1 MYQKLNPLLWWFIKN
16 KNDSRCRWLA
26 LPWKHSFIH
35 MQKRCILSKVC
46 KWLLKFVR
54 LTLFY
59 TDASLK
65 SKYIVSVSIMKKIKI
80 SKWSAAIA
88 WNNYFMT
95 SLSNI
100 ALLKF
105 VIVINGTY
113 TVCENSISPVGVA
126 NDTYLAKHKQNSQY
140 QNKWKLLY
148 CVEDRE
154 TIEMR
159 ETLWMNAFFLFS
171 FNYHFLISF
180 HMFLFF

>member
-1 MYQKLNPLLWWFIKN
+1 MWGWHCFI
-16 KNDSRCRWLA
+16 L
-26 LPWKHSFIH
+26 
-35 MQKRCILSKVC
+35 MQVLSQNRKRHI
-46 KWLLKFVR
+46 
-54 LTLFY
+54 
-59 TDASLK
+59 A
-65 SKYIVSVSIMKKIKI
+65 SVSIMIKIKI
-80 SKWSAAIA
+80 NKCSGVIA
-88 WNNYFMT
+88 LNNYFMT
-95 SLSNI
+95 SFSNI

-113 TVCENSISPVGVA
+113 TVWENSISPVGVA

-180 HMFLFF
+180 HICSFSSKFYLKAVT

>member
-1 MYQKLNPLLWWFIKN
+1 MVMTL
-16 KNDSRCRWLA
+16 
-26 LPWKHSFIH
+26 
-35 MQKRCILSKVC
+35 ILIYHDVLINAGS
-46 KWLLKFVR
+46 
-54 LTLFY
+54 
-59 TDASLK
+59 
-65 SKYIVSVSIMKKIKI
+65 IPSVSIMKKIEI
-80 SKWSAAIA
+80 SKCSAAIA
-88 WNNYFMT
+88 LNNYFMT
-95 SLSNI
+95 SFSNI

-113 TVCENSISPVGVA
+113 TVWENSISPVGVA

-180 HMFLFF
+180 HFCSFSSKFYLKAVT

>member
-1 MYQKLNPLLWWFIKN
+1 MWGW
-16 KNDSRCRWLA
+16 A
-26 LPWKHSFIH
+26 
-35 MQKRCILSKVC
+35 
-46 KWLLKFVR
+46 
-54 LTLFY
+54 LFY

-80 SKWSAAIA
+80 SKWSAAIS

-126 NDTYLAKHKQNSQY
+126 YDTYLAKHKQNSQY
-140 QNKWKLLY
+140 QSKWKLLY

-180 HMFLFF
+180 HICSFSSKFYLKAVT

>member
-1 MYQKLNPLLWWFIKN
+1 M
-16 KNDSRCRWLA
+16 
-26 LPWKHSFIH
+26 
-35 MQKRCILSKVC
+35 
-46 KWLLKFVR
+46 
-54 LTLFY
+54 FY

-65 SKYIVSVSIMKKIKI
+65 SKYIVSVSIMKKIEI

-113 TVCENSISPVGVA
+113 TVWENSISPVGVA
-126 NDTYLAKHKQNSQY
+126 NLYSDTYLAKHKQNSQY

-180 HMFLFF
+180 HFCSFSSKFYLKAVT

>member
-1 MYQKLNPLLWWFIKN
+1 MWGWHCFI
-16 KNDSRCRWLA
+16 L
-26 LPWKHSFIH
+26 
-35 MQKRCILSKVC
+35 MQVLSQNRKRHI
-46 KWLLKFVR
+46 
-54 LTLFY
+54 
-59 TDASLK
+59 A
-65 SKYIVSVSIMKKIKI
+65 SVSIMIKIKI
-80 SKWSAAIA
+80 NKCSGVIA
-88 WNNYFMT
+88 LNNYFMT
-95 SLSNI
+95 SFSNI

-105 VIVINGTY
+105 AIVINGTY
-113 TVCENSISPVGVA
+113 TVWENSISPVGVA

-180 HMFLFF
+180 HFCSFSSKFYLKAVT

>member
-1 MYQKLNPLLWWFIKN
+1 MWGW
-16 KNDSRCRWLA
+16 A
-26 LPWKHSFIH
+26 
-35 MQKRCILSKVC
+35 
-46 KWLLKFVR
+46 
-54 LTLFY
+54 LFY

-113 TVCENSISPVGVA
+113 TVWENSIRPVGVA
-126 NDTYLAKHKQNSQY
+126 NLYSDTYLAKHKQNSQY

-148 CVEDRE
+148 CVKERE
-154 TIEMR
+154 SR
-159 ETLWMNAFFLFS
+159 NARDFMDECLFLIFFQLSLFNLFS
-171 FNYHFLISF
+171 HL
-180 HMFLFF
+180 FLFF